1 MQQHYHDDQDYTDER
16 IENPSVFAE
25 LLNSPL
31 AMTPATTGQ
40 RILNYVVDL
49 VAFYIIIFVFAIA
62 YSMIAAFSGN
72 QEMVNDL
79 DSPWTT
85 VVSFLILLSYYF
97 IMESLTGRTM
107 GKLVTRTKVVM
118 EDGSKLTAKAVMQRT
133 LSRLIPFEAFT
144 FFGSGPGLHDRLANT
159 RVVKAS

>member
-1 MQQHYHDDQDYTDER
+1 MQQDYYNDQDYSDER
-16 IENPSVFAE
+16 PENPSVFAD

-31 AMTPATTGQ
+31 AMTPASTGQ

-49 VAFYIIIFVFAIA
+49 VAFYIIIFVFAMG

-72 QEMVNDL
+72 QEMVEGL
-79 DSPWTT
+79 DSPW
-85 VVSFLILLSYYF
+85 VSVISVLILLSYYF
-97 IMESLTGRTM
+97 ILESLTGRTV

-118 EDGSKLTAKAVMQRT
+118 ADGSKLTSKAVLQRT

-159 RVVKAS
+159 WVVKAN